1 MTSLFIIPTHLH
13 ISQALICQDCSFFRK
28 IYTLKIQTIISKYN
42 CFRFNSLRIYVYQ
55 HIYTHQNISYIYD
68 ACISINK
75 TYFDNVKKKCSS
87 LLHLGLWV
95 FRRFFSLSLA
105 LSSLHIT
112 CLRMCMCLHAC
123 VYVLTLILLGMP

>member
-75 TYFDNVKKKCSS
+75 TYFDNVKKKMFLTITFRTVS
-87 LLHLGLWV
+87 LLKIFLFIFG
-95 FRRFFSLSLA
+95 FEQF
-105 LSSLHIT
+105 T
-112 CLRMCMCLHAC
+112 YNMPKD
-123 VYVLTLILLGMP
+123 VYVCVCMLVCMS